1 MKMPQT
7 SSKSL
12 RDFLSG
18 TPAGCFLGTANAS
31 VPMDAL
37 VGGTSLDVA
46 PDALAGR
53 SVLLATPDQ
62 LTTALALI
70 ELDGVARRLVLCPP
84 DLPSEQ
90 LASVITT
97 AQVDALVCA
106 KGCVRLGALAEPI
119 LQVTCGT
126 VINPAVV
133 PATDRRETEWVLLT
147 SGTSGAPKMVV
158 HTLAT
163 VTGAIKPDPHR
174 KPDMVWGT
182 FYDIRRYGGLQI

>member
-70 ELDGVARRLVLCPP
+70 ELDGIARRLILCPP
-84 DLPSEQ
+84 DLPREQ
-90 LASVITT
+90 LPSVIAT
-97 AQVDALVCA
+97 AQTDAAICA
-106 KGCVRLGALAEPI
+106 RDRAPVPEIAGIAVRATCSPTMKPAAVPCVG
-119 LQVTCGT
+119 
-126 VINPAVV
+126 
-133 PATDRRETEWVLLT
+133 RRETEWILLT

-158 HTLAT
+158 HTLASL
-163 VTGAIKPDPHR
+163 TG
-174 KPDMVWGT
+174 
-182 FYDIRRYGGLQI
+182 